1 MAVLAAA
8 VLGYLVADASVDV
21 VQRRLAVLAAA
32 VLGYVVAETS
42 VDVVQRRSSRWLP
55 QQRHSNNIFV
65 LGVYTHT
72 TMIVRAYC

>member
-21 VQRRLAVLAAA
+21 VQLVAVLAAA
-32 VLGYVVAETS
+32 VLVADTS
-42 VDVVQRRSSRWLP
+42 VDMVQRRSSRWLP